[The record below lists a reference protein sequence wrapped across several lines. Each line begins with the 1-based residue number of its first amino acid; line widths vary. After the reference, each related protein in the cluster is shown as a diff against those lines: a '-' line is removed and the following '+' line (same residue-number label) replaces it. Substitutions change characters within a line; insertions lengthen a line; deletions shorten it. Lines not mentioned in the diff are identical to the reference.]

1 MKINRRI
8 DTRFLLI
15 ATLTIAAAS
24 SVACAP
30 QPVPEE
36 KGVSKAKLLAPRPMM
51 KASAS
56 PASRDGFGV
65 FEWRL
70 YRGRNDVVLTGYDDD
85 GKPVKGVS
93 VGFHASDASEATLR
107 TRVLDGSMFAARHE
121 YARSRTVES
130 GRMPE
135 ATASFLRQ
143 ALSDIAVLRQSV
155 ARSTQSGATAGRTF
169 GTSPQCG
176 ADMMAIISSAL
187 SCIQSGGGAANPSV
201 VQQCIAAAQTASNA
215 GSACQVTGTTPFDP
229 TQVSDPWGA
238 GGWGDPM
245 GACGQAA
252 DPWGQGGGA
261 GLPCG
266 GQDPYGQGG
275 VGADPWGGGAQDPY
289 GQGGNP
295 YDQGGWGGGT
305 PTGDWCS
312 DPFGDGACPSCG
324 GANGM
329 GDMGGMGG
337 MDDWGNNGNNGGM
350 GGGMGDIYANPMNGD
365 VGYEGDFG
373 GDTNGGWNEGF

>member
-8 DTRFLLI
+8 ETPFLLI

-56 PASRDGFGV
+56 PASRDGLGV
-65 FEWRL
+65 FEWRI

-93 VGFHASDASEATLR
+93 VGFHAASDTSEATLR

-121 YARSRTVES
+121 YTRSRTVES
-130 GRMPE
+130 GRMPD
-135 ATASFLRQ
+135 ATGSFLRQ

-155 ARSTQSGATAGRTF
+155 ARSAQSGATSGRTF
-169 GTSPQCG
+169 GTTPQCG

-187 SCIQSGGGAANPSV
+187 VCIQNGGGSANPGA
-201 VQQCIAAAQTASNA
+201 VQQCIAAAQSASNTGA
-215 GSACQVTGTTPFDP
+215 ACQVTGTTPFDP
-229 TQVSDPWGA
+229 TQGADPWGA

-245 GACGQAA
+245 GQAGACGQTA
-252 DPWGQGGGA
+252 DPWGQGGA
-261 GLPCG
+261 GLPCGGEDPYGQGGMGADPWGGG

-275 VGADPWGGGAQDPY
+275 MGDPY
-289 GQGGNP
+289 GQ
-295 YDQGGWGGGT
+295 DGWGGGM

-312 DPFGDGACPSCG
+312 DPFGDGACASCG
-324 GANGM
+324 GA
-329 GDMGGMGG
+329 
-337 MDDWGNNGNNGGM
+337 
-350 GGGMGDIYANPMNGD
+350 GGMGDIYANPMNGD

-373 GDTNGGWNEGF
+373 GDANGGWNEGF